1 MVTATHRSDTHTDT
15 LRQDTQ
21 DKALRQPTPSTP
33 PRAAPLP
40 GALPP
45 PPPLRPYLGLL
56 PLREDALSPRCL

>member
-1 MVTATHRSDTHTDT
+1 MVTATHRSDTHRH

-21 DKALRQPTPSTP
+21 DKALFQPTLSTP

-56 PLREDALSPRCL
+56 PLRKDALSPRCL